1 MDWVIVPCF
10 LSHEGDHPLSACADG
25 FLPAGPQHLEVLM
38 AIYEADTAGESTG
51 VIKRYYFLPDN
62 P

>member
-1 MDWVIVPCF
+1 
-10 LSHEGDHPLSACADG
+10 LAACADG

-38 AIYEADTAGESTG
+38 AIYEADTAGESTRIMKTYDFPPG
-51 VIKRYYFLPDN
+51 N